1 MLNEISI
8 AVRKELT
15 VNHLMDIIKEL
26 KVRRIV
32 RTEEDEKFF
41 DVIVCGVFR
50 IRKDKNKDKITL
62 HKLTYKNSWKWER
75 TNKLPMTLPVFYKKG
90 NQQETEAWL
99 NIAIRHIVNSL
110 LNRGCE
116 FTGKIN
122 VILHKGKVIGSY
134 LNNYP
139 MYMDEAERGYRLQK
153 TEKRTYKLSK
163 KGMFI
168 NNHGKVKYDDT
179 RYHQPIDMSIMQ
191 RLPYI
196 KECNY
201 LNAFKSFNLAIRKA
215 INPDIL
221 SRYIDI
227 KCYTFLHSSNVDD
240 VVDTHNVFNM
250 TVESY
255 FKFSN
260 SPIATIEYNPSHL
273 SPFYRLIPTSSYQ
286 LIKKNQDDYNFNKT
300 KTISYLIKINS
311 LSIKDLKFLRAAPK
325 VYSHFIA
332 GLVEHHK
339 ANHHSID
346 FAVKLAMNIF
356 RLEEIKHYPVNI
368 ILSITRHS
376 LTMLIRLGCI
386 DDTLIN
392 NHIRD
397 MMMIISRW
405 LQYHVKL
412 YKNIGY
418 IKNRNRW
425 RTEMNYL
432 HHALDWINAEDV
444 ILRKNQ
450 MWPSFYRLA
459 EEWNRCVNDDYDVYK
474 AIPESWNGLKIDLN
488 SIKHGLTNLRIKEIV
503 TYADLKNEGREM
515 EHCVASYASW
525 CANGQYK
532 AFSLYLGEE
541 RATLG
546 LAQMQNSM
554 KYFFD
559 QIRGKNN
566 DSVSATMEKAGR
578 KILKVINQH
587 LSKKSSNSV
596 ADRENTVSV
605 GSAGSE

>member
-1 MLNEISI
+1 
-8 AVRKELT
+8 
-15 VNHLMDIIKEL
+15 
-26 KVRRIV
+26 
-32 RTEEDEKFF
+32 
-41 DVIVCGVFR
+41 
-50 IRKDKNKDKITL
+50 
-62 HKLTYKNSWKWER
+62 
-75 TNKLPMTLPVFYKKG
+75 
-90 NQQETEAWL
+90 
-99 NIAIRHIVNSL
+99 
-110 LNRGCE
+110 
-116 FTGKIN
+116 
-122 VILHKGKVIGSY
+122 
-134 LNNYP
+134 
-139 MYMDEAERGYRLQK
+139 
-153 TEKRTYKLSK
+153 
-163 KGMFI
+163 
-168 NNHGKVKYDDT
+168 
-179 RYHQPIDMSIMQ
+179 
-191 RLPYI
+191 
-196 KECNY
+196 
-201 LNAFKSFNLAIRKA
+201 
-215 INPDIL
+215 
-221 SRYIDI
+221 
-227 KCYTFLHSSNVDD
+227 
-240 VVDTHNVFNM
+240 
-250 TVESY
+250 
-255 FKFSN
+255 
-260 SPIATIEYNPSHL
+260 
-273 SPFYRLIPTSSYQ
+273 
-286 LIKKNQDDYNFNKT
+286 
-300 KTISYLIKINS
+300 
-311 LSIKDLKFLRAAPK
+311 
-325 VYSHFIA
+325 
-332 GLVEHHK
+332 LVEHHK

-488 SIKHGLTNLRIKEIV
+488 SIKHGLTNLSIKEIV

-566 DSVSATMEKAGR
+566 DSVSAAMEKAGR

-605 GSAGSE
+605 GSAGNE